1 MDELPYLQLVLH
13 VPHLRHNVLI
23 LHYFPIQQTQLA
35 SEIRLQQEKHV
46 VTVQLDKVNSRR
58 PG

>member
-23 LHYFPIQQTQLA
+23 LHYFPIQQAQLA

-46 VTVQLDKVNSRR
+46 VTVQLDSRR